1 MKKVLSLLFVLLLL
15 LPAAALADTKL
26 AVTGSATVQAE
37 PDMVTLSLGVE
48 ETKSDVLAAQALVN
62 KKLADVIEALKAA
75 GIDEKDIQTSYY
87 NIYNSYSYSYDDP
100 ESRQYVASCSFDVI
114 VRDLSRAGEMI
125 DVAVAAGANLVS
137 GVTFG
142 VTNLAALQDRALELA
157 VADGIRRAGIMAAAA
172 GVQLPALPESV
183 EERSSYYGYSER
195 GKGGTFDMAATTEAS
210 TTLMGGMVSVTSSVT
225 VTYDMDN

>member
-1 MKKVLSLLFVLLLL
+1 MKKFLSLLFVLLLM

-87 NIYNSYSYSYDDP
+87 NIYNSYSYDDP

-142 VTNLAALQDRALELA
+142 VADLTALQDKALELA

-183 EERSSYYGYSER
+183 EENSSYYD
-195 GKGGTFDMAATTEAS
+195 GGSVRAYTMDAAASAS
-210 TTLMGGMVSVTSSVT
+210 TALMGGMVSVTSSVT
-225 VTYDMDN
+225 MTYDVND

>member
-1 MKKVLSLLFVLLLL
+1 MKKVLSLLFVLLLM

-87 NIYNSYSYSYDDP
+87 NIYNSYSYDDP

-225 VTYDMDN
+225 VTYDVDN

>member
-1 MKKVLSLLFVLLLL
+1 MKKFLSLLFVLLLM

-26 AVTGSATVQAE
+26 AVTGSAAVQAE

-87 NIYNSYSYSYDDP
+87 NIYNSYSYDDP

-142 VTNLAALQDRALELA
+142 VADLTALQDKALELA

-183 EERSSYYGYSER
+183 EENSSYYD
-195 GKGGTFDMAATTEAS
+195 GGSVRAYTMDAAASAS
-210 TTLMGGMVSVTSSVT
+210 TALMGGMVSVTSSVT
-225 VTYDMDN
+225 VTYDVND

>member
-1 MKKVLSLLFVLLLL
+1 MKKFLSLLFVLLLM

-87 NIYNSYSYSYDDP
+87 NIYNSYSYDDP

-142 VTNLAALQDRALELA
+142 VADLTALQDKALELA

-183 EERSSYYGYSER
+183 EENSSYYD
-195 GKGGTFDMAATTEAS
+195 GGSVRAYTMDAAASAS
-210 TTLMGGMVSVTSSVT
+210 TALMGGMVSVTSSVT
-225 VTYDMDN
+225 VTYDVND